1 MEFSKTALTYRTQH
15 HAGAAGP
22 RRPVGETAYHD
33 CRRIEGLYSYP
44 TGIITLLLHLLSSI
58 IEPTLPQPEVAYQP
72 LIPDIKHVTCKR
84 IATLP
89 RRLSLFPLLAR
100 RDLLSTS
107 REKAWSRGS
116 PGARWS
122 SGRRRGHARTQICHG
137 DRCRYRPAT
146 VCELTAVSEEPR
158 GRSSPLST
166 ERPPLHIPGEGLV
179 ARFSWGR
186 HAQAQTQICH
196 GDCCC
201 YCPATVCELTAA
213 GRERGATRGQVP
225 LLLHEKG
232 GGDVVEELYPPR
244 AFPAMV
250 REGPAVHDRPEQRW
264 WKEQLSVPMCNP
276 WFLRLLG
283 MV

>member
-1 MEFSKTALTYRTQH
+1 MEACCTLCNVHICPDSACRPRLSGRLPWPSKPSEVGPAVIDPLQCLAPRASMVVVCTAF
-15 HAGAAGP
+15 
-22 RRPVGETAYHD
+22 
-33 CRRIEGLYSYP
+33 
-44 TGIITLLLHLLSSI
+44 LSCH
-58 IEPTLPQPEVAYQP
+58 PQPSTTAPVA
-72 LIPDIKHVTCKR
+72 
-84 IATLP
+84 
-89 RRLSLFPLLAR
+89 
-100 RDLLSTS
+100 
-107 REKAWSRGS
+107 
-116 PGARWS
+116 
-122 SGRRRGHARTQICHG
+122 
-137 DRCRYRPAT
+137 
-146 VCELTAVSEEPR
+146 
-158 GRSSPLST
+158 RSSPLST

-250 REGPAVHDRPEQRW
+250 REGPAIHDRPEQRW
-264 WKEQLSVPMCNP
+264 WKEQLSQPNAGRQPKVGDPP
-276 WFLRLLG
+276 HRRSFL
-283 MV
+283 

>member
-84 IATLP
+84 IATPP

-122 SGRRRGHARTQICHG
+122 SGGRRGHARTQICHG

-146 VCELTAVSEEPR
+146 VCELTVVSEEPR
-158 GRSSPLST
+158 G
-166 ERPPLHIPGEGLV
+166 
-179 ARFSWGR
+179 
-186 HAQAQTQICH
+186 
-196 GDCCC
+196 
-201 YCPATVCELTAA
+201 
-213 GRERGATRGQVP
+213 VP

-250 REGPAVHDRPEQRW
+250 REGPAIHDRPEQRW
-264 WKEQLSVPMCNP
+264 WKEQLSGKDEHGQEGRHHKAPS
-276 WFLRLLG
+276 
-283 MV
+283 